1 RGWALRLFT
10 IGALGGVQGAV
21 GWWMVSSG
29 LTGSM
34 LDVASYRLATHLGL
48 AFIILGFITWFVLL
62 LSQPERDFIQARR
75 QREARLVWLATML
88 VLLAFIQVIIGA
100 LVAGIDAGRNYI
112 DWPLMAGRILPPDLF
127 SLEPWWRNFFED
139 DGLVQFVH
147 RTVGYILFLFGA
159 LVWWRARSS
168 ANSGVRRGFH
178 LVMGMMLLQMVLGI
192 LTVIH
197 SAPWDLAIIH
207 QLGAILLWV
216 LILQARFRVGY
227 PPAQSVRGSL

>member
-1 RGWALRLFT
+1 
-10 IGALGGVQGAV
+10 
-21 GWWMVSSG
+21 MVSSG

-48 AFIILGFITWFVLL
+48 AFVILGFITWFVLL
-62 LSQPERDFIQARR
+62 LSRPDRDLMQARR
-75 QREARLVWLATML
+75 QREAPLVWLATIL
-88 VLLAFIQVIIGA
+88 VPLAFIQVIMGA

-112 DWPLMAGRILPPDLF
+112 DWPLMAGGILPPDLF

-147 RTVGYILFLFGA
+147 RTAGYILFLFGA
-159 LVWWRARSS
+159 FVWWRARSS
-168 ANSGVRRGFH
+168 ANTGVRMCFH

-192 LTVIH
+192 VTVMH

-216 LILQARFRVGY
+216 LILQARFRAGH
-227 PPAQSVRGSL
+227 PAAQSVRGSI

>member
-1 RGWALRLFT
+1 
-10 IGALGGVQGAV
+10 
-21 GWWMVSSG
+21 MVSSG

-62 LSQPERDFIQARR
+62 LSRLDRDLMQARR
-75 QREARLVWLATML
+75 QREAPLVWLATIL
-88 VLLAFIQVIIGA
+88 VPLAFIQVIMGA

-112 DWPLMAGRILPPDLF
+112 DWPLMAGGILPPDLF
-127 SLEPWWRNFFED
+127 NLEPWWRNLFED

-147 RTVGYILFLFGA
+147 RTAGYILFLFGA
-159 LVWWRARSS
+159 FVWWRARSS
-168 ANSGVRRGFH
+168 ANKGVRLGFH

-192 LTVIH
+192 ITVIH

-227 PPAQSVRGSL
+227 PAAQSVRGSL